1 MLALSTGLE
10 GGEPYRESYQ
20 HYNPEDLR
28 HWSENTETQRGGF
41 ATRQQAEDF
50 LRNEVHPDLAREGN
64 YSIEQHPQN
73 DAGTWHIFH
82 PRAAIRSIVES
93 GQQVAM
99 NPSHAVHAPAEPDY
113 HDPAHPK
120 IIAWHNDIAYTVPVH
135 PQALSK
141 EHMQA
146 LADYEVHRRQ
156 HEKLEKELHGEHDEY
171 GDRPWVVSEEAAR
184 RLDRSQQQL
193 NRLRDIAQGAGHAAV
208 GTINS
213 YHKFE
218 RRKFYQAVRQG
229 QRRQYRGQVLPDRDA
244 AEESMPGGQ
253 IEEFPGIWSIVDHRG
268 RVVWSGLSSHPYFSN
283 FGDPG
288 WRERVLADARNK
300 NLVARRL
307 SHSFGDPPDI
317 DMSKVPIT
325 TWGKTRKKTGEWF
338 SNLPPGML
346 ALGDEP
352 RITIDENG
360 PNVP

>member
-1 MLALSTGLE
+1 MNSIPILLPPPDCTAGPE
-10 GGEPYRESYQ
+10 G
-20 HYNPEDLR
+20 
-28 HWSENTETQRGGF
+28 WSILVPRSL
-41 ATRQQAEDF
+41 RQQIS
-50 LRNEVHPDLAREGN
+50 G
-64 YSIEQHPQN
+64 
-73 DAGTWHIFH
+73 
-82 PRAAIRSIVES
+82 S
-93 GQQVAM
+93 GQQEVLT
-99 NPSHAVHAPAEPDY
+99 PSHAAQAPVSPDM
-113 HDPAHPK
+113 HDPAYPK
-120 IIAWHNDIAYTVPVH
+120 VISWHNDIAYTVPVH

-213 YHKFE
+213 YHKFA

-229 QRRQYRGQVLPDRDA
+229 QRRQYRGQVLPDREA
-244 AEESMPGGQ
+244 ADESMPGGQ

-325 TWGKTRKKTGEWF
+325 T
-338 SNLPPGML
+338 
-346 ALGDEP
+346 
-352 RITIDENG
+352 
-360 PNVP
+360 